1 MGPNRFPVLRAMAA
15 TPTDQMNKVDQLSNR
30 RDKTLR
36 SWITINNEAG
46 ICNKTKI
53 TKLQMIGADPSGFH
67 SLSLLFSKIKLKR
80 EKDLAFPF
88 FIVIGGLTV
97 SSDYYSNRTN
107 MQFKYFYVHINRRS

>member
-1 MGPNRFPVLRAMAA
+1 MGPNRFPVLRAIAA

-53 TKLQMIGADPSGFH
+53 TELQMIGAA
-67 SLSLLFSKIKLKR
+67 LR
-80 EKDLAFPF
+80 
-88 FIVIGGLTV
+88 V
-97 SSDYYSNRTN
+97 S
-107 MQFKYFYVHINRRS
+107 IL